1 MFNRWI
7 TQRHIV
13 VIERGGVTL
22 KIPALTKTEETVMV
36 FLWKQDRPLSVQ
48 EMLNSWEG
56 EEKTWKDNYMRKI
69 VYSLVE
75 KGALKVAEVEYL
87 NNQATR
93 RFKPTFSREDYYG
106 QMMKRGGL
114 TASEMVEAEAVAM
127 AKKGDREGLS
137 SLIHD
142 LKGIIE
148 EYDMRD
154 DAE

>member
-1 MFNRWI
+1 M
-7 TQRHIV
+7 
-13 VIERGGVTL
+13 

-48 EMLNSWEG
+48 EMINSWEG

-75 KGALKVAEVEYL
+75 KGALKVAELEYL

-154 DAE
+154 DDAE

>member
-1 MFNRWI
+1 M
-7 TQRHIV
+7 
-13 VIERGGVTL
+13 

-148 EYDMRD
+148 EYGMRD
-154 DAE
+154 DDAE

>member
-1 MFNRWI
+1 M
-7 TQRHIV
+7 
-13 VIERGGVTL
+13 

-93 RFKPTFSREDYYG
+93 RFKPNFSREEYYG

-154 DAE
+154 DDAE